1 MCTLNPCTYTMQD
14 IKWCTYTISTKRYA
28 ARMAQTRTRAKRILG
43 SYLTWLRKSVAKC
56 SSAEVADYLGMSAAS
71 VTRYEN
77 GDVLMKISIVRDM
90 CRFYG
95 ASEEQRAEAERL
107 FRIADDEPPPARLP
121 ASTPKEFRR
130 YLVAERDAVELWVC
144 ERNMWPAL
152 LQTRGYSTALFE
164 AAPHFHDP
172 KTKTE
177 SVINVRLARQERLS
191 PEDPDPLKVEFLVDE
206 AVVNGCV
213 GGPQVMRDQ
222 LLHVL
227 AAMEYPNVAVRV
239 IRHSAGA
246 YGLLSGGYNIAHYS
260 ESDAT
265 PGLYIEFPGGGRWY
279 EDPKDTGRFTASH
292 KDARQLALSTDDTR
306 DLLHRRIRALES
318 DERTQVAKE

>member
-1 MCTLNPCTYTMQD
+1 
-14 IKWCTYTISTKRYA
+14 
-28 ARMAQTRTRAKRILG
+28 MAQTRTRAKRVLG
-43 SYLTWLRKSVAKC
+43 GFLTFLRKEVGKC
-56 SSAEVADYLGMSAAS
+56 SVTEVAQYLGISAAS

-77 GDVLMKISIVRDM
+77 GDVLMKVSVVRDM

-95 ASEEQRAEAERL
+95 ASQDQLDKAEHL

-130 YLVAERDAVELWVC
+130 YLVAERDASELWVC

-152 LQTRGYSTALFE
+152 LQTRAYSTALFD

-177 SVINVRLARQERLS
+177 NVINVRLARQERLD
-191 PEDPDPLKVEFLVDE
+191 PEDPNPLTADFLVDE
-206 AVVNGCV
+206 AVVNAYV
-213 GGPQVMRDQ
+213 GGPQVMREQ

-227 AAMEYPNVAVRV
+227 EVMEYPNVTVRV
-239 IRHSAGA
+239 IEHRAGA
-246 YGLLSGGYNIAHYS
+246 YGLLSGGYNIAHYV
-260 ESDAT
+260 ETDAT

-306 DLLHRRIRALES
+306 DLLRRRIRALES
-318 DERTQVAKE
+318 NGTTQVAKE